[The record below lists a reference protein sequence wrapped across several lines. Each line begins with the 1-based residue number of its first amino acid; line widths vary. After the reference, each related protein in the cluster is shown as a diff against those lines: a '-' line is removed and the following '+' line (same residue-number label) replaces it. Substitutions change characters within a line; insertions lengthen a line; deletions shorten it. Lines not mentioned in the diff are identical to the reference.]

1 MDPHVQARTGAVA
14 AVAHESGLEVAAVY
28 IRRVGAGSEAE
39 VASAARTGWMA
50 DKCMHAAAA
59 AVADS

>member
-14 AVAHESGLEVAAVY
+14 AVAHESGLEVEAVC
-28 IRRVGAGSEAE
+28 IRRVGAGAEDE

-50 DKCMHAAAA
+50 DTCTHAAAA